1 MSSNLSQILPIV
13 SLGLLSVICMVCGKD
28 RLITASTKSLWIL
41 FVCFCIG
48 TAMKLFLFF
57 SPYFVVKGKIVSN
70 YRFLWN
76 IFHLSIKL
84 IWTAYVGILMF

>member
-41 FVCFCIG
+41 FVC
-48 TAMKLFLFF
+48 LFLHRNCHE
-57 SPYFVVKGKIVSN
+57 IVSLFFPLLCSE
-70 YRFLWN
+70 RKDSFQL
-76 IFHLSIKL
+76 
-84 IWTAYVGILMF
+84 